1 MLNISKD
8 ETKFNDLEEKMWKKK
23 MQEGLNELREQL
35 REIDNKLLKRQ

>member
-23 MQEGLNELREQL
+23 IKGCNRNIKIM
-35 REIDNKLLKRQ
+35 